1 MIGPSLLRSEVS
13 PTVMADATES
23 QMSTL
28 SMTADALPRGLPA
41 SCDIT
46 ARFPEIADAR
56 LEIDRL
62 TAKGSALALPAIC
75 L

>member
-1 MIGPSLLRSEVS
+1 LHREVS

-28 SMTADALPRGLPA
+28 SMAADALPRGVRRA
-41 SCDIT
+41 VTS
-46 ARFPEIADAR
+46 ARFPGIADAR

-62 TAKGSALALPAIC
+62 TAKGSELVRPAIC
-75 L
+75 P